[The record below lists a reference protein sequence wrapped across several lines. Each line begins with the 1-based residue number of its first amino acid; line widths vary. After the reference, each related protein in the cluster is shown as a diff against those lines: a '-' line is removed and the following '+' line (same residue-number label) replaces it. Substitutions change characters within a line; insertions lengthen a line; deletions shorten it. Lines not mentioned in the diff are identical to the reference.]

1 MYPWKT
7 WSRTVI
13 GPASARKPRAEPN
26 WLKLLLDPG
35 WLGDLLHLDPGG
47 LGKLLGPG
55 GIGRI
60 LLNPGGVVGHDG
72 LVRGLELL
80 GLPAS
85 WLVIVFTAFRLVHTG
100 TGKSGSCLAEI
111 THFLSEVETSVNTS
125 SSPEVETSVITYS
138 SSLSNLIKAWSN
150 ETHCDT
156 TTSVRNTV

>member
-72 LVRGLELL
+72 LVRGAAWTSCLLVGDCIYCLPTGPHWHWQVWILL
-80 GLPAS
+80 G
-85 WLVIVFTAFRLVHTG
+85 
-100 TGKSGSCLAEI
+100 
-111 THFLSEVETSVNTS
+111 
-125 SSPEVETSVITYS
+125 
-138 SSLSNLIKAWSN
+138 
-150 ETHCDT
+150 
-156 TTSVRNTV
+156 

>member
-1 MYPWKT
+1 MDLGNFWVLVALEE
-7 WSRTVI
+7 SFSILV
-13 GPASARKPRAEPN
+13 E
-26 WLKLLLDPG
+26 LLDMMA
-35 WLGDLLHLDPGG
+35 LY
-47 LGKLLGPG
+47 
-55 GIGRI
+55 
-60 LLNPGGVVGHDG
+60 V
-72 LVRGLELL
+72 ELL

-156 TTSVRNTV
+156 TTSVRNTVQDTLERDDDETLSINQYVWCDESGG